1 MWDVANTRAQDGQV
15 AVVTGANSGLGFEV
29 AKTLA
34 LRGAA
39 VVLAC
44 RDHGKGE
51 EAEARIAS
59 AGVRDRAKL
68 RVVDVDLASLVS
80 VRRAAEEIAALHARI
95 DLLINNAGVMHVV
108 PYQRGADG
116 IELTFATNHL
126 GHFALTGLLMDR
138 ILAADA
144 ARVVTVS
151 SLAHKRGL
159 ARFDESPSAAE
170 YKPGRAYDESKL
182 ANLLFTYELQR
193 RLEVAG
199 AAAIAV
205 AAHPGIA
212 DTALWRTSSRTE
224 RALIGPRL
232 RAVTFWLAQNA
243 QAGALPVLR
252 AALDEVVRGGEYYG
266 PGRWLECTGHPVRVK
281 SSEAS
286 HDAGAQRG
294 LWTQSEQLTGVRYP
308 MLDAGAAS
316 DQR

>member
-1 MWDVANTRAQDGQV
+1 MWDAADTRAQEGQV

-34 LRGAA
+34 L
-39 VVLAC
+39 
-44 RDHGKGE
+44 
-51 EAEARIAS
+51 EARPSCWPAATKARARRPRLAS
-59 AGVRDRAKL
+59 PPRGCATGPSSG
-68 RVVDVDLASLVS
+68 VVDLDLASLTS
-80 VRRAAEEIAALHARI
+80 VRRAAEEIASRHARI

-151 SLAHKRGL
+151 SLAHKRGQ
-159 ARFDESPSAAE
+159 ARFDESPSAAG

-193 RLEVAG
+193 RLEVVG

-205 AAHPGIA
+205 AAHPGQA
-212 DTALWRTSSRTE
+212 DTALWRTSSSIE
-224 RALIGPRL
+224 RALVGPRL
-232 RAVTFWLAQNA
+232 RAVTFWLAQSA

-252 AALDEVVRGGEYYG
+252 AALDGAVRGGEYYG
-266 PGRWLECTGHPVRVK
+266 PRGWFECTGHPVRVE
-281 SSEAS
+281 SSPAS

-294 LWTQSEQLTGVRYP
+294 LWTLSERLTDVRYS
-308 MLDAGAAS
+308 MLDAAAAP
-316 DQR
+316 DER